1 METLRIELKPIV
13 FQTIVQIT
21 TYTKSP
27 LFGSLHV
34 TTDYYSS
41 LTRRRNQ
48 SGHRETRTPLLQSPL
63 HQFDKGGQIYSLLML
78 CTHYICS
85 PMRNWTSPHRLK
97 VYCLHLSAIG
107 EYVPPLR
114 IELRIFSL
122 RGSSFNHSAIE
133 VFNKTP
139 VGDLNS
145 HTTVLQTG
153 T

>member
-1 METLRIELKPIV
+1 
-13 FQTIVQIT
+13 
-21 TYTKSP
+21 
-27 LFGSLHV
+27 
-34 TTDYYSS
+34 
-41 LTRRRNQ
+41 
-48 SGHRETRTPLLQSPL
+48 
-63 HQFDKGGQIYSLLML
+63 ML

-133 VFNKTP
+133 AFNKTP

-153 T
+153 TSTIQTTGGSSEEWSWTTVQGCTCLALTDHTRNILYFNYFYSSKVLCTYNSWLLSNLFQLNFPVYLCI